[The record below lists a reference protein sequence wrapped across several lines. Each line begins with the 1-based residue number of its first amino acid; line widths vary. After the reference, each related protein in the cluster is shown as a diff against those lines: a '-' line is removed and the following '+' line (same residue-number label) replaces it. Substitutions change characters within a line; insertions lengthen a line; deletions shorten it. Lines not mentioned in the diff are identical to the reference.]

1 MRCWI
6 AYLLMVFS
14 DLVNIGTGRSRS
26 QVCGKQASLSLDL
39 SKSFDLDTLRYA
51 MMAKDTYSLQLSNI
65 TKINF
70 IILSFKICYKLRL
83 SIGRLPCPW
92 ICECAKGERAKSA
105 NQQPY
110 DACCDV

>member
-1 MRCWI
+1 
-6 AYLLMVFS
+6 MVFS

-26 QVCGKQASLSLDL
+26 QDDPFVENRPLSLDL

-65 TKINF
+65 TKFNF
-70 IILSFKICYKLRL
+70 IILSFKICYNLRL
-83 SIGRLPCPW
+83 SLGRLPCPW
-92 ICECAKGERAKSA
+92 ICECAKGERTKSA

-110 DACCDV
+110 DDCCVV

>member
-1 MRCWI
+1 
-6 AYLLMVFS
+6 MVFS

-26 QVCGKQASLSLDL
+26 QYDPFVENRPLSLDL

-83 SIGRLPCPW
+83 
-92 ICECAKGERAKSA
+92 
-105 NQQPY
+105 
-110 DACCDV
+110 